1 MTSSTLSNCDR
12 TATLGT
18 VNHLC
23 SKHYKELIEK
33 RSLPL
38 DWVLANCKSVS
49 TEEATELLGYPSQ
62 SPGILLKGD
71 GYQVQFKPDRPWS
84 SDKEKAAGKKG
95 APKYRTAREYEGDY
109 DAITPKHPTDIAY
122 WDDLEALRRRAYKI
136 DGHPCLVVT
145 EGLFKAIVATSHGIP
160 TLALIGVEMGLTSS
174 KNDPQGKR
182 YLVPTLERFAKEKF
196 GFIFANDADCAINKN
211 VLEAE
216 GKATHQLRKYGS
228 PVYSITGKWSVE
240 DGKGVDDYIN
250 KQGIEKFRE
259 LLLKA
264 EERQWDEVKDKKNKF
279 PLPPVSVASLEIA
292 ELNRD
297 KLAWESE
304 YKLWRH
310 YGIKHDGLWSEETVE
325 SVRGLVHNYLRN
337 LPDSPPFNAG
347 YVSSIVTTLQSDL
360 EVKQWDE
367 QKELIPLRDG
377 VLDRKTLEL
386 YPHSP
391 SYKFTWQLPFKWE
404 DSDVGCEPIEEFL
417 LKITGVEAIA
427 EVLLAYLSAIVT
439 SRSDLQRYLELVGG
453 GGTGKSTYMALAQEL
468 VGEDNTVSSRLSL
481 LENNRFETAK
491 FLGKRLGLF
500 PDSERWQ
507 GEVSV
512 LKQLIGQDLT
522 HYERKGIQQCKGF
535 RFPGMMIVS
544 ANEPP
549 ESSDRTSGQERRK
562 LTVGLDI
569 RVPEYEGRNLI
580 EEFKPFLPGL
590 LRRVLEIPRERVTA
604 LIKFTEKNVPA
615 LANKKWQ
622 QLIETNPIAA
632 WVNECL
638 VVAPNAS
645 CRIGIDSLDPND
657 LNNPKW
663 HEWTYP
669 NFLRHQKES
678 GHKTQMHVRRF
689 SSNLR
694 DLLKNQMKIS
704 IEEGEDRSGKWIKGI
719 GLRSYYDPNSIY
731 YPRPITGDCGGL
743 VKDCGELAV
752 DETLDGGGCDG
763 LLEIQESA
771 EEVILTEPQT
781 STKEDEI
788 IEVCAENEPSPSH
801 PLPVSIPSIAE
812 TQPEVLP
819 STTKLLQAPVTIDE
833 LRGWMTYNKVKAY
846 PNPKSDNELSSQKR
860 SLAIREAFQSANTV
874 EDLSA
879 LNRDNG
885 GEFSKDE
892 LTWVKDW
899 VKLFFPTEFSHLQA
913 TAKITQLGLEF
924 T

>member
-1 MTSSTLSNCDR
+1 MTSITLSNCDQ
-12 TATLGT
+12 TVTLET
-18 VNHLC
+18 PNPLF
-23 SKHYKELIEK
+23 SQHYKELIEK

-38 DWVLANCKSVS
+38 PWVLANCKSVS
-49 TEEATELLGYPSQ
+49 KEEATELLGYPAK

-71 GYQVQFKPDRPWS
+71 GYQVQFKPDNPWK
-84 SDKEKAAGKKG
+84 SDNDKK
-95 APKYRTAREYEGDY
+95 APKYRTAREYENDY
-109 DAITPKHPTDIAY
+109 DAIAPKHPTEIAY
-122 WDDLEALRRRAYKI
+122 WDDLQTLKERCYKI
-136 DGHPCLVVT
+136 DGHHCILVT
-145 EGLFKAIVATSHGIP
+145 EGLFKAISATSEGIP
-160 TLALIGVEMGLTSS
+160 TIALLGVEMGLTSS

-182 YLVPTLERFAKEKF
+182 YLVKTLEKFAKEGF
-196 GFIFANDADCAINKN
+196 GFIVGYDADCVAKKN

-216 GKATHQLRKYGS
+216 RKLTHQLKQFGV

-240 DGKGVDDYIN
+240 DGKGMDDYIN

-259 LLLKA
+259 ILLKA
-264 EERQWDEVKDKKNKF
+264 EQREWDEVKDKKNKF
-279 PLPPVSVASLEIA
+279 SLPPVSVAALEIA
-292 ELNRD
+292 EINRD

-310 YGIKHDGLWSEETVE
+310 YGAKHDGLWSEETVE
-325 SVRGLVHNYLRN
+325 SVRGLVHDYLRN

-360 EVKQWDE
+360 EVKEWDE

-377 VLDRKTLEL
+377 VLDRKTLKL
-386 YPHSP
+386 NPHSP

-615 LANKKWQ
+615 LANKKWEQ
-622 QLIETNPIAA
+622 MIETNPIAA
-632 WVNECL
+632 WVDDCI
-638 VVAPNAS
+638 VIAPNAK
-645 CRIGIDSLDPND
+645 CRMGTDSLDPND
-657 LNNPKW
+657 PRW
-663 HEWTYP
+663 YEWIYP
-669 NFLRHQKES
+669 NFVRYHKES
-678 GHKTQMHVRRF
+678 GHKTAMSVKKF
-689 SSNLR
+689 SSNFQ
-694 DLLKNQMKIS
+694 DLLKNQMKVPFKTGKD
-704 IEEGEDRSGKWIKGI
+704 EKGRWFEGV
-719 GLRSYYDPNSIY
+719 GLRSYYDPNGTY
-731 YPRPITGDCGGL
+731 YPHPVTGESDGL
-743 VKDCGELAV
+743 MTDFDKSLT
-752 DETLDGGGCDG
+752 DETIETDGFDG
-763 LLEIQESA
+763 LNGCQKDSIEGIQNESLA
-771 EEVILTEPQT
+771 SIKDEECL
-781 STKEDEI
+781 
-788 IEVCAENEPSPSH
+788 EVCAESSSNTSNPSVPS
-801 PLPVSIPSIAE
+801 
-812 TQPEVLP
+812 VLP
-819 STTKLLQAPVTIDE
+819 TPDTPEKPLQPVIEPLQAPVTIDE
-833 LRGWMTYNKVKAY
+833 LQGWMTYNKAKAY
-846 PNPKSDNELSSQKR
+846 PNPKSDNERSSQKR
-860 SLAIREAFQSANTV
+860 SLSIRESFRSAKTV

-885 GEFSKDE
+885 GEFSKEE

-899 VKLFFPTEFSHLQA
+899 VKLFFASEFRHLQA
-913 TAKITQLGLEF
+913 TAKITQLGLDL